1 MVERILG
8 SVMRAIEYALALAF
22 IFAVC
27 LNFANVVGRYGFG
40 RMLMGSDEIEVYIM
54 ISMTFIGAAVVTW
67 RRRHL
72 RMDVLVRR
80 FPAPLRAALRWAE
93 LALFTVVVGFAL
105 VESTIYTERMY
116 RLGLRS
122 NTAEIPLWIP
132 HGMVALGFGLITL
145 IAVWRSVVA
154 LRRGVIEPKEQK
166 PVIGHGDAP

>member
-1 MVERILG
+1 MIDRFLQ
-8 SVMRAIEYALALAF
+8 SAMRAIEYVLALAF

-54 ISMTFIGAAVVTW
+54 ICMTFIGAAVVSW

-72 RMDVLVRR
+72 RMDVLVRQ

-93 LALFTVVVGFAL
+93 LVLLMVVVGFAL
-105 VESTIYTERMY
+105 VESTIYAERMY
-116 RLGLRS
+116 SLGLRS

-132 HGMVALGFGLITL
+132 HAMVALGFGLITL
-145 IAVWRSVVA
+145 IALWRCVEAV
-154 LRRGVIEPKEQK
+154 RRGGVAPEEQR
-166 PVIGHGDAP
+166 PAAGHGADP